1 MLKLFEMLK
10 GMLPWML
17 SIFVSLAVAT
27 GLLLARLSLPAFA
40 FVPIGI
46 VTGYLAGLLQGS
58 KPQLGIRLPGLRRRL
73 WLGALIGGILGVLLM
88 LQGVPLQGLSWFPV
102 CVGLGTYLGL
112 WLQVKGTKSRR

>member
-1 MLKLFEMLK
+1 
-10 GMLPWML
+10 ML